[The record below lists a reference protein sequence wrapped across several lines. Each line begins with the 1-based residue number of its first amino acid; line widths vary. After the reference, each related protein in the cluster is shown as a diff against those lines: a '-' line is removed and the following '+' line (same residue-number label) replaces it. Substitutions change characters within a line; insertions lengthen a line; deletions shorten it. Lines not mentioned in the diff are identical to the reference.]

1 MWPSLPPSSS
11 GELSRAG
18 SIHTQSSSERHSVPA
33 QPVLAGPDAVCNRR
47 KGSRGTSPVCC
58 RPLRIPSPLQAP
70 SENLIPLPG
79 IIPIKQVSLQKG
91 PGRAWLKG
99 ASLFSRAC
107 HVAKHLVG

>member
-1 MWPSLPPSSS
+1 MALSPPIQLWGTQQGWQHPHPVKQREAQRASPA
-11 GELSRAG
+11 RAG
-18 SIHTQSSSERHSVPA
+18 RARCCLQ
-33 QPVLAGPDAVCNRR
+33 RR

-58 RPLRIPSPLQAP
+58 RPLRIPSLPQAP
-70 SENLIPLPG
+70 SENLIHLPG